1 MSTRKEK
8 YFDLDEAIEAG
19 TPLGISKTSDYS
31 VVIHYNTSDSY
42 KIRGDFESIAK
53 DMRGSCKAHVEH
65 LRPQRVPPQG
75 EWKPVRPGDGY
86 EKSSR
91 GDNRKAGSVNER
103 AQKQGRDAALI
114 PRTSV
119 AGKVAARVA
128 KAVTQTMNEK
138 GSNNGQV
145 RSREAAGDYAFNKY
159 AELYSRTKR

>member
-31 VVIHYNTSDSY
+31 VVIQYGTSDTH
-42 KIRGDFESIAK
+42 KIRGDFDSVAK

-65 LRPQRVPPQG
+65 LRPQRTPPQG
-75 EWKPVRPGDGY
+75 HWKQVWSGKGD
-86 EKSSR
+86 ENSFR
-91 GDNRKAGSVNER
+91 GDNRKTGVVNER
-103 AQKQGRDAALI
+103 AQKQGRDAALL

-145 RSREAAGDYAFNKY
+145 RSREAAGDYAFSKY